1 MDRLLHNTLLLARG
15 SSIFSETGNRR
26 ERPPVQYDGPKLLVT
41 AAALCN
47 GSFNALGCLTG
58 LLVIGA
64 MATRLPVSV
73 ELGPDP
79 LWIATS
85 HTALCLALL
94 AALSASHASSLIALI

>member
-1 MDRLLHNTLLLARG
+1 M
-15 SSIFSETGNRR
+15 FSETGNRE
-26 ERPPVQYDGPKLLVT
+26 ERPPVRYNGQKLLVT

-47 GSFNALGCLTG
+47 GSFSALGRLGG

-79 LWIATS
+79 LEIAAS
-85 HTALCLALL
+85 RTASRLALL
-94 AALSASHASSLIALI
+94 AALSAIRVSSLVALI